1 MADPLIVIFSYL
13 NTIGIFLLYSWPFFI
28 LVWLLILK
36 AIWRNWPIDTVI
48 IEKRGN
54 NLIKTND
61 RAGKYFDAYSGITG
75 YRLQKA
81 KDTLPVINY
90 DWVLHNV
97 AINTTLFDRFINLIR
112 GNVGTLFL
120 FKYGAKQYKPV
131 LIKQNGQKKFI
142 YKLIKNTNNEPVL
155 LRIYEQFDPR
165 KHLGAL
171 DFEIIDWDNMNFMV
185 QEQRASF
192 ERRQKKNEW
201 LKQVLIPLV
210 ALAVAAIVCIIMI
223 KFSYDYAIAMKGG
236 TQNIDTKAKSPDIPV
251 VSDIIN
257 PNPQV

>member
-1 MADPLIVIFSYL
+1 MANTEVIF
-13 NTIGIFLLYSWPFFI
+13 NTIGDLQTVLLYGWPFI
-28 LVWLLILK
+28 LLFWIIILK
-36 AIWRNWPIDTVI
+36 LLWKKWPVDVVI

-61 RAGKYFDAYSGITG
+61 RAGKYVDNYTGLTG
-75 YRLQKA
+75 YKLHKT
-81 KDTLPVINY
+81 KDTIPVINY

-97 AINTTLFDRFINLIR
+97 AINNTVLERFVNLLR

-131 LIKQNGQKKFI
+131 FIHMNNQRKLIYKEIKNKNGSPILIK
-142 YKLIKNTNNEPVL
+142 
-155 LRIYEQFDPR
+155 IYEQFDPR

-171 DFEIIDWDNMNFMV
+171 DFEVIDWDNMNFMV

-201 LKQVLIPLV
+201 IKQVLIPLV
-210 ALAVAAIVCIIMI
+210 AFAITGLLCLIMI
-223 KFSYDYAIAMKGG
+223 KFSYDYAIAMKGSSPP
-236 TQNIDTKAKSPDIPV
+236 TNNKAEVPNIPV
-251 VSDIIN
+251 VSDLVN
-257 PNPQV
+257 PAG